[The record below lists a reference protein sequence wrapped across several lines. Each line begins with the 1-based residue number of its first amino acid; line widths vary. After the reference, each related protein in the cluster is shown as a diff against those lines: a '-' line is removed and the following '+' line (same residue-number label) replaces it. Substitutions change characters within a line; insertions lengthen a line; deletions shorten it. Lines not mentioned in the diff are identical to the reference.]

1 MRKAKFFA
9 AALLAMSSL
18 GAFAQHQFT
27 VQANKPGAEIQPTM
41 YGIFFED
48 INFGADGGL
57 YAEMVENR
65 SFEFPQRLMGW
76 NTFGNVTLSDVKP
89 AFDRNPHYVTL
100 ESAGAREKQTGL
112 ENRGFFGM
120 GLKKDMKYDFTVYGR
135 LHLIDGKQGK
145 IRVELVNSKNDVIA
159 KQVINITNNKWQ
171 KLTATLTSPQTD
183 AKGLMRVY
191 LEKGSESVDLDHI
204 SLFPEDNW
212 NGLRA
217 DLVQDL
223 ADLKPGIFRFPGG
236 CIVEG
241 TDLDTRYEWKNS
253 VGAPENRPLNENRWR
268 DTFPH
273 RLFPNYYQSLGLG
286 FYEYF
291 LLSEKI
297 GAEPL
302 PILSVGLACQYQ
314 NDDKDP
320 NAHVAVKDL
329 QSYIDDALDLIEFAN
344 GPVTSKWGKLRADMG
359 HPAPFNLKQIGIGNE
374 QWGPMYPERLQKFME
389 QIHAKYPKIKICG
402 SSGPSA
408 DGKDF
413 DYGWEQM
420 RKLGV
425 DMVDEHYYKSPE
437 WFRSN
442 ASRYDKY
449 DRKGPKVFAGEYAAH
464 AENDPNS
471 WEAALSE
478 AAFMTGLERNA
489 DVVYQATYAPLFAHV
504 EGWQWR
510 PDLIWFDNLSSVRS
524 ANYYVQ
530 QLYGEKEWFR
540 SNASRYDKYDRKGP
554 KVFAGEYAAHAEN
567 DPNSWEAALSE
578 AAFMTGLERN
588 ADVVYQ
594 ATYAPL
600 FAHVEGWQWR
610 PDLIWFDNLSSVR
623 SANYYVQQLYG
634 ENKGTNVLKLTENG
648 KAVAGE
654 NGLYATACF
663 DKATKSYI
671 VKIANTSNEAKE
683 INVTFNGIKKLN
695 PGKVTVLHA
704 DDIQAENKI
713 DNKNVVVPVVSDAQV
728 QGNVL
733 NVKMRR
739 ERSLCYRLLRQGY
752 QELHR
757 EDCQYL

>member
-1 MRKAKFFA
+1 
-9 AALLAMSSL
+9 
-18 GAFAQHQFT
+18 
-27 VQANKPGAEIQPTM
+27 
-41 YGIFFED
+41 
-48 INFGADGGL
+48 
-57 YAEMVENR
+57 MVG
-65 SFEFPQRLMGW
+65 P
-76 NTFGNVTLSDVKP
+76 
-89 AFDRNPHYVTL
+89 
-100 ESAGAREKQTGL
+100 REKQTGL

-120 GLKKDMKYDFTVYGR
+120 GLKKDMKYDFSVYGR
-135 LHLIDGKQGK
+135 LHLIDGKQAK

-159 KQVINITNNKWQ
+159 KKSITITNNKWQ
-171 KLTATLTSPQTD
+171 KYTASLTSPQTD

-204 SLFPEDNW
+204 SLFPSDNW

-268 DTFPH
+268 DTFTH

-314 NDDKDP
+314 NSDKDP

-464 AENDPNS
+464 AKNDPNS

-530 QLYGEKEWFR
+530 QLYG
-540 SNASRYDKYDRKGP
+540 
-554 KVFAGEYAAHAEN
+554 
-567 DPNSWEAALSE
+567 L
-578 AAFMTGLERN
+578 
-588 ADVVYQ
+588 
-594 ATYAPL
+594 
-600 FAHVEGWQWR
+600 
-610 PDLIWFDNLSSVR
+610 
-623 SANYYVQQLYG
+623 
-634 ENKGTNVLKLTENG
+634 NKGTNVLKLTENG

-654 NGLYATACF
+654 KGLYASACF

-704 DDIQAENKI
+704 DNIQAENKI
-713 DNKNVVVPVVSDAQV
+713 DNKNVVVPVVSDAQAN
-728 QGNVL
+728 GNVL
-733 NVKMRR
+733 NVKMKPN
-739 ERSLCYRLLRQGY
+739 SFVVYRF
-752 QELHR
+752 
-757 EDCQYL
+757 

>member
-1 MRKAKFFA
+1 MKKTRLFA
-9 AALLAMSSL
+9 ALMMAAMTSL
-18 GAFAQHQFT
+18 STFAQRQLM
-27 VQANKPGAEIQPTM
+27 VQANMPGVEIQPTM

-57 YAEMVENR
+57 YAEMVKNR

-76 NTFGNVTLSDVKP
+76 NTFGNVTVSDLKP
-89 AFDRNPHYVTL
+89 AFERNPHYVTL
-100 ESAGAREKQTGL
+100 ESAGSREKQTGL

-120 GLKKDMKYDFTVYGR
+120 GLKKDMKYDFSVYAR
-135 LHLIDGKQGK
+135 LHLVDGKQTK
-145 IRVELVNSKNDVIA
+145 IRVELVGSDN
-159 KQVINITNNKWQ
+159 QVITKQSITITNNKWQ
-171 KLTATLTSPQTD
+171 KYTTTLTSTKNDP
-183 AKGLMRVY
+183 KGLMRVY
-191 LEKGSESVDLDHI
+191 LEKGAETVDLDHI

-223 ADLKPGIFRFPGG
+223 ADLHPGVFRFPGG

-241 TDLDTRYEWKNS
+241 TDLATRYEWKNT
-253 VGAPENRPLNENRWR
+253 VGAPENRPLNENRWNY
-268 DTFPH
+268 TFAH
-273 RLFPNYYQSLGLG
+273 RLYPDYFQTYGLG

-297 GAEPL
+297 GADPL

-314 NDDKDP
+314 NKDDDK
-320 NAHVAVKDL
+320 NAHVAVADL

-344 GPVTSKWGKLRADMG
+344 GPVSSKWGKLRADMG

-374 QWGPMYPERLQKFME
+374 QWGPLYPERLTKFVE
-389 QIHAKYPKIKICG
+389 QIRAKYPKIKICG

-413 DYGWEQM
+413 DYGWQEM
-420 RKLGV
+420 RKLKV
-425 DMVDEHYYKSPE
+425 DLVDEHYYKSPE

-442 ASRYDKY
+442 AGRYDNY

-464 AENDPNS
+464 AKHDPNS

-530 QLYGEKEWFR
+530 QLYG
-540 SNASRYDKYDRKGP
+540 
-554 KVFAGEYAAHAEN
+554 
-567 DPNSWEAALSE
+567 
-578 AAFMTGLERN
+578 
-588 ADVVYQ
+588 Q
-594 ATYAPL
+594 
-600 FAHVEGWQWR
+600 
-610 PDLIWFDNLSSVR
+610 
-623 SANYYVQQLYG
+623 
-634 ENKGTNVLKLTENG
+634 NKGTNVLKLTENG
-648 KAVAGE
+648 KAVEGE
-654 NGLYATACF
+654 NGLYATACY
-663 DKATKSYI
+663 DKNTKSYI
-671 VKIANTSNEAKE
+671 VKIANTTAGEQDVT
-683 INVTFNGIKKLN
+683 VTFNGVKSLK

-713 DNKNVVVPVVSDAQV
+713 NNKHAIVPKTSDAQAN
-728 QGNVL
+728 GNVL
-733 NVKMRR
+733 NVKMKPN
-739 ERSLCYRLLRQGY
+739 SFVVYRF
-752 QELHR
+752 
-757 EDCQYL
+757 

>member
-1 MRKAKFFA
+1 MRKAKIFA
-9 AALLAMSSL
+9 AMLMAMSSL
-18 GAFAQHQFT
+18 GAFAQHQFM
-27 VQANKPGAEIQPTM
+27 VQANKPGVEIQPTM

-76 NTFGNVTLSDVKP
+76 NTFGNVTLNDVKP

-100 ESAGAREKQTGL
+100 ESAGAHEKQTGL

-464 AENDPNS
+464 AK
-471 WEAALSE
+471 
-478 AAFMTGLERNA
+478 
-489 DVVYQATYAPLFAHV
+489 H
-504 EGWQWR
+504 
-510 PDLIWFDNLSSVRS
+510 
-524 ANYYVQ
+524 
-530 QLYGEKEWFR
+530 
-540 SNASRYDKYDRKGP
+540 
-554 KVFAGEYAAHAEN
+554 

-648 KAVAGE
+648 KPVAGE

-695 PGKVTVLHA
+695 PGKMTVLHA

-713 DNKNVVVPVVSDAQV
+713 DNKNVVVPVVSDAQAN
-728 QGNVL
+728 GNVL
-733 NVKMRR
+733 NVKMKAN
-739 ERSLCYRLLRQGY
+739 SFVVYRF
-752 QELHR
+752 
-757 EDCQYL
+757 

>member
-1 MRKAKFFA
+1 MRKTNIF
-9 AALLAMSSL
+9 AALLVAAMTSL
-18 GAFAQHQFT
+18 SASAQHQFA
-27 VQANKPGAEIQPTM
+27 VQANKPGVEIQPTM

-76 NTFGNVTLSDVKP
+76 NTFGNVTVSDVKP

-100 ESAGAREKQTGL
+100 ESAGSKEKQTGL

-120 GLKKDMKYDFTVYGR
+120 GLKKDMKYDFSVYAR
-135 LHLIDGKQGK
+135 LHLVDGKQTK
-145 IRVELVNSKNDVIA
+145 IRVELVNSNNNVIA
-159 KQVINITNNKWQ
+159 KQSITITNNKWQ
-171 KLTATLTSPQTD
+171 KYTATLTSPQTD
-183 AKGLMRVY
+183 EKGLMRVY
-191 LEKGSESVDLDHI
+191 LEKGAESVDLDHI

-212 NGLRA
+212 KGLRA

-223 ADLKPGIFRFPGG
+223 ADLHPGVFRFPGG

-241 TDLDTRYEWKNS
+241 TDLATRYEWKNT
-253 VGAPENRPLNENRWR
+253 VGAPENRPLNENRWNY
-268 DTFPH
+268 TFPH
-273 RLFPNYYQSLGLG
+273 RLYPNYYQTYGLG

-297 GAEPL
+297 GADPL

-314 NDDKDP
+314 NSDKDP
-320 NAHVAVKDL
+320 NAHVAVDDL

-344 GPVTSKWGKLRADMG
+344 GPVTSKWGKVRADMG

-374 QWGPMYPERLQKFME
+374 QWGPLYPERLKKFIE
-389 QIHAKYPKIKICG
+389 QIRAKYPKIKICG

-413 DYGWEQM
+413 DYGWQEM

-425 DMVDEHYYKSPE
+425 DLVDEHYYKSPE

-442 ASRYDKY
+442 AGRYDNY

-464 AENDPNS
+464 AKHDPNS

-510 PDLIWFDNLSSVRS
+510 PDLIWFDNLTSVRS

-530 QLYGEKEWFR
+530 QLYG
-540 SNASRYDKYDRKGP
+540 
-554 KVFAGEYAAHAEN
+554 
-567 DPNSWEAALSE
+567 L
-578 AAFMTGLERN
+578 
-588 ADVVYQ
+588 
-594 ATYAPL
+594 
-600 FAHVEGWQWR
+600 
-610 PDLIWFDNLSSVR
+610 
-623 SANYYVQQLYG
+623 
-634 ENKGTNVLKLTENG
+634 NKGTNVLSLTENG
-648 KAVAGE
+648 KIVKGE
-654 NGLYATACF
+654 DGLYATACY
-663 DKATKSYI
+663 DKNTKSYI
-671 VKIANTSNEAKE
+671 VKIANTSNEEKD
-683 INVTFNGIKKLN
+683 INVTFNGLKKLN

-704 DDIQAENKI
+704 DDLQAENKI
-713 DNKNVVVPVVSDAQV
+713 DKKNVVVPVTSDAQAN
-728 QGNVL
+728 GNVL
-733 NVKMRR
+733 SVKMKAN
-739 ERSLCYRLLRQGY
+739 SFAVYRF
-752 QELHR
+752 
-757 EDCQYL
+757 

>member
-1 MRKAKFFA
+1 MRKTNIFA
-9 AALLAMSSL
+9 ALMLAAMTSL
-18 GAFAQHQFT
+18 GASAQHQFA
-27 VQANKPGAEIQPTM
+27 VQANKPGVEIQPTM

-76 NTFGNVTLSDVKP
+76 NTFGNVTVSDVKP

-100 ESAGAREKQTGL
+100 EASGAREKQTGL

-120 GLKKDMKYDFTVYGR
+120 GLKKDMKYDFTVYAR
-135 LHLIDGKQGK
+135 LHLLNGKQTK
-145 IRVELVNSKNDVIA
+145 IRVELVNSNNNVIA
-159 KQVINITNNKWQ
+159 KQSITITNNKWQ
-171 KLTATLTSPQTD
+171 KYTTTLTSPQTD

-191 LEKGSESVDLDHI
+191 LESGESVDLDHI
-204 SLFPEDNW
+204 SLFPQDNW

-223 ADLKPGIFRFPGG
+223 SDLHPGVFRFPGG

-241 TDLDTRYEWKNS
+241 TDLETRYEWKNS
-253 VGAPENRPLNENRWR
+253 VGAPENRPLNENRWNY
-268 DTFPH
+268 TFPH
-273 RLFPNYYQSLGLG
+273 RLYPNYYQTYGLG

-297 GAEPL
+297 GADPL
-302 PILSVGLACQYQ
+302 PILSVGLSCQYQ
-314 NDDKDP
+314 NSDKDK
-320 NAHVAVKDL
+320 NAHVAVDQL

-374 QWGPMYPERLQKFME
+374 QWGPLYPERLQKFME

-425 DMVDEHYYKSPE
+425 DMVDEHYYKSPD

-442 ASRYDKY
+442 AGRYDNY

-464 AENDPNS
+464 AKHDPNS

-510 PDLIWFDNLSSVRS
+510 PDLIWFDNLTSVRS

-530 QLYGEKEWFR
+530 QLYG
-540 SNASRYDKYDRKGP
+540 
-554 KVFAGEYAAHAEN
+554 
-567 DPNSWEAALSE
+567 L
-578 AAFMTGLERN
+578 
-588 ADVVYQ
+588 
-594 ATYAPL
+594 
-600 FAHVEGWQWR
+600 
-610 PDLIWFDNLSSVR
+610 
-623 SANYYVQQLYG
+623 
-634 ENKGTNVLKLTENG
+634 NKGTHVLSLTENG
-648 KAVAGE
+648 KTVKGE

-663 DKATKSYI
+663 DKHTKSYI
-671 VKIANTSNEAKE
+671 VKIANTSNEEKE
-683 INVTFNGIKKLN
+683 ITVTFNGLKKLKA
-695 PGKVTVLHA
+695 GKVTVLHA

-713 DNKNVVVPVVSDAQV
+713 DHKNAVVPVTSDAQAN
-728 QGNVL
+728 GNVL
-733 NVKMRR
+733 NVKMKAN
-739 ERSLCYRLLRQGY
+739 SFAVYRF
-752 QELHR
+752 
-757 EDCQYL
+757 